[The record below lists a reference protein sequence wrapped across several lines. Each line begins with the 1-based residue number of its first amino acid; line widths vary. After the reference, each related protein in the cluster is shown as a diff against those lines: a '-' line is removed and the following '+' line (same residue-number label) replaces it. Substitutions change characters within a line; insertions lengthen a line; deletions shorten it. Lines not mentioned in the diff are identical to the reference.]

1 MFLTPS
7 RAHQSLVVV
16 LLWYLSSKV
25 IDAISV
31 CLAKVILSH
40 GKEQDP
46 ERTFW

>member
-25 IDAISV
+25 IDAVSV
-31 CLAKVILSH
+31 CLLKLTLFHS
-40 GKEQDP
+40 EDQDP
-46 ERTFW
+46 GRTF

>member
-7 RAHQSLVVV
+7 RAHQSLEVV

-31 CLAKVILSH
+31 CLLELTLFHSKD
-40 GKEQDP
+40 QDP
-46 ERTFW
+46 ARTFW